1 MGGCLASMYCSNALD
16 QPRTI
21 QRCMKETISL
31 VHETDKTK
39 IPSIRENQSKWNETK
54 RDKKRIFPSFIS
66 KYRFIKKIASI
77 LAISVIHSSLFAQ
90 QCMRG

>member
-16 QPRTI
+16 KHMTI
-21 QRCMKETISL
+21 QWRMKETGSL
-31 VHETDKTK
+31 VREIDKTK
-39 IPSIRENQSKWNETK
+39 IASIRENQSKWNETK
-54 RDKKRIFPSFIS
+54 RDKISPSFIS